1 MSQCQGK
8 MGDLVLEEAEA
19 TEVRSP
25 ADKDQSYGLRSLILY
40 RCIRN
45 TQKNYTEKVL
55 MTWITMMVWSLR
67 ARHTGV

>member
-8 MGDLVLEEAEA
+8 MGDLVLEAAEA
-19 TEVRSP
+19 TEVRNP

-45 TQKNYTEKVL
+45 TQKNYTRKVL
-55 MTWITMMVWSLR
+55 MT
-67 ARHTGV
+67 